1 MLFFALDS
9 AGKCTFN
16 GIRSDGI
23 TAKESSDF
31 FFVILVTFLPE
42 GGPGP
47 PSTLLQQ
54 CH

>member
-31 FFVILVTFLPE
+31 FVILVTFLPE